1 MYTSAGLSALL
12 FGIYVYAGQHFPQFP
27 AHNFATV
34 TVPAHLWPRQDGA
47 ITDLGPGCSKST
59 IAIPSS
65 NSTVV
70 LPAICLASFPSY
82 TPSSSQTSGT
92 TPSSNAATP
101 SASLTA
107 TAAAASVTCNI
118 QEEDPDAGINQ
129 QGCICTQGTTTK
141 TFPLLAT
148 GVLPSSSCG
157 YTALATNTLAI
168 TTNWGPPVTNTHICQ
183 ACTPT
188 TDFGATCTSL
198 PNCFPETPS
207 ATIQIGSSPVQVG
220 TLTSA
225 ALYTSISSAIA
236 TLCPTTTT
244 ACDEETKVTIPNIAY
259 VEAGSLVTDGELIVQ
274 IDSSGY
280 NDSST
285 LKTLIGMAAQSIA
298 YSATGSNCANV
309 TYTVEELRKRDH
321 PYPVEEQINL
331 CQAGHF
337 ASPQYYSQ
345 YWREAAKPGPQDYLS
360 VEITFGTGPGGDIA
374 CAFIKDLLE
383 FLEIAF
389 TPELLG
395 PEQEADEEFAIGCE
409 AIMSLAG
416 S

>member
-12 FGIYVYAGQHFPQFP
+12 FVVHVSAGKYFP

-34 TVPAHLWPRQDGA
+34 TLPAHLWPRQDGA

-82 TPSSSQTSGT
+82 TPSSVPTS
-92 TPSSNAATP
+92 AATP
-101 SASLTA
+101 SSSQAA
-107 TAAAASVTCNI
+107 TSPAATVTCVI
-118 QEEDPDAGINQ
+118 QEDDPDSGIEQ

-141 TFPLLAT
+141 TLPLLAT

-157 YTALATNTLAI
+157 YTALGTNTLAI
-168 TTNWGPPVTNTHICQ
+168 TTNWGTPVTNTQICQ

-198 PNCFPETPS
+198 ANCFPETPS
-207 ATIQIGSSPVQVG
+207 ATLQIGSSPVQVG

-236 TLCPTTTT
+236 SLCPTTAT
-244 ACDEETKVTIPNIAY
+244 ACDEKTKVTIPNIAY
-259 VEAGSLVTDGELIVQ
+259 VEADSLETDGELIVQ

-285 LKTLIGMAAQSIA
+285 LKTLIGMAAQSFA
-298 YSATGSNCANV
+298 YSATGSNCGNV

-360 VEITFGTGPGGDIA
+360 VEITFGTGPGGAILCD
-374 CAFIKDLLE
+374 FIKDLLE
-383 FLEIAF
+383 FMEIAF

-395 PEQEADEEFAIGCE
+395 PEQEADEEFGKST
-409 AIMSLAG
+409 SL
-416 S
+416 